1 MPLDNTQMKTDKKTL
16 TYKEFGLCIEAFFK
30 EYLVHE
36 RGCSEKTVRTYRD
49 AFILLVEYFSSIK
62 KISPE
67 RITLGMFNRD
77 TITSFLNW
85 LEDVR
90 HCSISTR
97 NSRMAAMKSFCRFLM
112 FEDPSHLKQ
121 WTLILQVR
129 PKRKEEIDK
138 VDSMSLDAIKAILQ
152 SVDASTRS
160 GFKDLALLSLL
171 YNSAARVSELIGLA
185 PKSLRLQKPYGVEL
199 YGKGAK
205 RRVVPLDEP
214 IVNLLKTYMKAYG
227 LDQPGMDSHPLFF
240 NRYHSQL
247 TNAGI
252 TYLLKKYAAKATESG
267 ARGIPGNVHPHML
280 RHSRAC
286 HLLQAGTNLEYI
298 RLILG
303 HASIQTT
310 EIYAKVDQSATSRA
324 IEKAYSDLGLPDQEE
339 RQWERN
345 PKLLAILKSLA

>member
-1 MPLDNTQMKTDKKTL
+1 MKTDNKTL
-16 TYKEFGLCIEAFFK
+16 VYKEFGTCLEAFFK

-36 RGCSEKTVRTYRD
+36 RGCSEKTVRAYRD
-49 AFILLVEYFSSIK
+49 AFILLIEYFSSMK
-62 KISPE
+62 GLYPE
-67 RITLGMFNRD
+67 KITLALFNRE
-77 TITSFLNW
+77 TILSFLNW

-90 HCSISTR
+90 HCSVSTR
-97 NSRMAAMKSFCRFLM
+97 NSRMAAMKSFCRFMM

-121 WTLILQVR
+121 WSLILEIR
-129 PKRKEEIDK
+129 PKRIEIIGK
-138 VDSMSLDAIKAILQ
+138 VDSVALDAIKAILQ

-160 GFKDLALLSLL
+160 GFRDLVLLSLL
-171 YNSAARVSELIGLA
+171 YNSAARVNELIGLM

-199 YGKGAK
+199 FGKGSK

-214 IVNLLKTYMKAYG
+214 IVNLLGTYMKAYG

-240 NRYHSQL
+240 NRHYGQL

-252 TYLLKKYAAKATESG
+252 TYLLKKYARKAMENG
-267 ARGIPGNVHPHML
+267 AEGIPQNIHPHML

-310 EIYAKVDQSATSRA
+310 EIYAKIDQSATSRA
-324 IEKAYSDLGLPDQEE
+324 IENAYSDLGLSDQEE
-339 RQWERN
+339 RQWEQN
-345 PKLLAILKSLA
+345 PKLLAMLKSLA

>member
-1 MPLDNTQMKTDKKTL
+1 MKTDRKSL
-16 TYKEFGLCIEAFFK
+16 TYKEFGSCLEAFFK
-30 EYLVHE
+30 EHLVHE

-62 KISPE
+62 KTSPE
-67 RITLGMFNRD
+67 KITLDMFNKD
-77 TITSFLNW
+77 TITSFLDW

-97 NSRMAAMKSFCRFLM
+97 NSRMAALKSFCRFM
-112 FEDPSHLKQ
+112 MYRDPSHLKQ
-121 WTLILQVR
+121 WALVLEVR
-129 PKRKEEIDK
+129 QKRKYENDK
-138 VDSMSLDAIKAILQ
+138 MDRMSLDAVKAILQ

-160 GFKDLALLSLL
+160 GFRDLTLLSLL
-171 YNSAARVSELIGLA
+171 YNSAARVNELIGLV

-199 YGKGAK
+199 FGKGAK

-214 IVNLLKTYMKAYG
+214 IVNLLKTYMKTYG

-240 NRYHSQL
+240 NRHHGQL

-252 TYLLKKYAAKATESG
+252 TYLLKKYATKAAEKG
-267 ARGIPGNVHPHML
+267 KKGIPDNVHPHML

-310 EIYAKVDQSATSRA
+310 EIYAKMDQSATSRA
-324 IEKAYSDLGLPDQEE
+324 IEKAYSDLGLSDQEE
-339 RQWERN
+339 RQWEQN
-345 PKLLAILKSLA
+345 PKLLAMLKSLA